1 MPVAAPRV
9 LEWTVRL
16 SLLVFA
22 PTPLLTNFFLGGF
35 CFPGFPFSVQ
45 LYFMGIIDILTLYN
59 VGKKLENFGKSL
71 KYNEADISAVNP
83 TKYAD
88 RFKAFIEHALR

>member
-1 MPVAAPRV
+1 
-9 LEWTVRL
+9 
-16 SLLVFA
+16 
-22 PTPLLTNFFLGGF
+22 
-35 CFPGFPFSVQ
+35 
-45 LYFMGIIDILTLYN
+45 MGIIDILTLYN